1 MKSKKVEKAKGKIT
15 EYDAYTFTA
24 AVKEGEHFVNF
35 FVPWITESV
44 DFEPIWDQLIEKY
57 KDIEGLTIAKY
68 DVSENE
74 SASMPLKSSP

>member
-24 AVKEGEHFVNF
+24 ALPEGEHFVNF
-35 FVPWITESV
+35 FVPWIAESV

>member
-1 MKSKKVEKAKGKIT
+1 M
-15 EYDAYTFTA
+15 
-24 AVKEGEHFVNF
+24 VNF
-35 FVPWITESV
+35 YIPWIAESV

-74 SASMPLKSSP
+74 SASMPMRGSP